1 MGSEKLS
8 GGNQGTE
15 TQRFLNH
22 QEFQLVCEALRRGE
36 SVIVLAESGVGGSG
50 FTSRIVDEFA
60 GELDVAI
67 ATYKGSGKKFFHRLA
82 EQLDVDITEPKLNR
96 EGEPVGERS
105 LTIDELKEA
114 LLDRMNSDTL
124 LVFPEA
130 RRLTT
135 GVRYWLEDAIS
146 SGVRVCCFAV
156 VNPRRD
162 IFLDMLEIELE
173 PPSEKHIREVMR
185 SEAQARGLTLSES
198 ELADLA
204 PQAGRSPLMAKQ
216 VIKRRSLGIEEEKAE
231 HTQYINVTALWFA
244 FLAGFAAMKFVG
256 MGTDQKDIQIFGGL
270 AFMLLMS
277 LKQLGQI
284 RGSRKRLGQ

>member
-1 MGSEKLS
+1 M
-8 GGNQGTE
+8 
-15 TQRFLNH
+15 
-22 QEFQLVCEALRRGE
+22 
-36 SVIVLAESGVGGSG
+36 LAESGVGGSE
-50 FTSRIVDEFA
+50 FVTRIVDEFA

-82 EQLDVDITEPKLNR
+82 EQLDVDISEPKLNR

-105 LTIDELKEA
+105 LTMDELKEA

-124 LVFPEA
+124 LIFPEA

-146 SGVRVCCFAV
+146 NGVRVCCFAV
-156 VNPRRD
+156 LNPKRD
-162 IFLDMLEIELE
+162 IFLDMIEVELE

-185 SEAQARGLTLSES
+185 SEAQARGLNLSES

-216 VIKRRSLGIEEEKAE
+216 VIKRHSLGIHDEKAE
-231 HTQYINVTALWFA
+231 HTQYINVTSLWLV
-244 FLAGFAAMKFVG
+244 FLISFSAMRYVG
-256 MGTDQKDIQIFGGL
+256 MGTGQRDIQIFGGL
-270 AFMLLMS
+270 AFMLLMG

-284 RGSRKRLGQ
+284 KGTRKRLGQ

>member
-1 MGSEKLS
+1 MGGGSS
-8 GGNQGTE
+8 GGSYQGAEE
-15 TQRFLNH
+15 TQLNH
-22 QEFQLVCEALRRGE
+22 KEFQLVSEALRRGE
-36 SVIVLAESGVGGSG
+36 SVLVLAESGVGGSE
-50 FTSRIVDEFA
+50 FVTRVVDEFT

-67 ATYKGSGKKFFHRLA
+67 ATYKGSGKNFFHRLA

-105 LTIDELKEA
+105 LTMDELKEA

-124 LVFPEA
+124 LIFPEA
-130 RRLTT
+130 KRLTT

-146 SGVRVCCFAV
+146 NGVRICCFAV

-162 IFLDMLEIELE
+162 IFLDMVEIELE

-185 SEAQARGLTLSES
+185 SEAQARGLNLSES

-216 VIKRRSLGIEEEKAE
+216 VIKRHSLGIHDEKAE

-244 FLAGFAAMKFVG
+244 FLLGFGAMRYIG
-256 MGTDQKDIQIFGGL
+256 MSTGQKDVQIFGGL
-270 AFMLLMS
+270 AFMAFMG

-284 RGSRKRLGQ
+284 KGTRKRLGQ